1 MAESRPLPKTR
12 TNPDPE
18 RRPPGR
24 PQQPASRPAPHAICT
39 TRRRRQDI
47 KDRASELESD
57 LSGDMVVGDRELDAI
72 IRLLGD
78 AMDDL
83 FAGS

>member
-1 MAESRPLPKTR
+1 L
-12 TNPDPE
+12 
-18 RRPPGR
+18 
-24 PQQPASRPAPHAICT
+24 
-39 TRRRRQDI
+39 
-47 KDRASELESD
+47 ELESD

>member
-1 MAESRPLPKTR
+1 
-12 TNPDPE
+12 
-18 RRPPGR
+18 
-24 PQQPASRPAPHAICT
+24 
-39 TRRRRQDI
+39 
-47 KDRASELESD
+47 
-57 LSGDMVVGDRELDAI
+57 MVVGDRELDAI